1 MPLDYAAVDSLRRNH
16 AAWRLLLADLAPLV
30 VSFLHRAFVAP
41 NVRSLS
47 RPAAL
52 SALDDHLF
60 QLRETL
66 GESSLPR
73 TASEYLDDWS
83 QDGRG
88 WLRRFYPTGSD
99 ELHYDLMPATEK
111 AILWLQS
118 LSQRAFVG
126 TESRLMTVFELLRQV
141 IQGSEADPQV
151 RIAELQKQRAELDR
165 QIARIER
172 GDLGLLDNT
181 AVKDRFLQVAATARE
196 LLSDFREVEHNFRAL
211 DRDTRERI
219 ARWEGAKGALLEQIF
234 GQRDEIADSDQGK
247 SFRAFW
253 DFLMSPL
260 RQEELSALLEGVFAL
275 PAVQELSPDKRLK
288 RIHYDWLEAGE
299 HTQRTVAKLS
309 EQLRRYL
316 DEKAY
321 LENSRILQILRS
333 VEGHA
338 LDIRLAPP
346 RGTFMEMASA
356 MPNLELPM
364 EKTLFNPPLKAIL
377 NSHAVVQS
385 DNDAQT
391 DALYGQIVVDKQRL
405 AQRIRQALQT
415 RSQVSLTE
423 LLLNQPLEQGLA
435 ELVAWLSIASDNKK
449 AIFDES
455 QSDKLSWTDAQGVMR
470 EATLPRVIFCR

>member
-1 MPLDYAAVDSLRRNH
+1 
-16 AAWRLLLADLAPLV
+16 
-30 VSFLHRAFVAP
+30 
-41 NVRSLS
+41 
-47 RPAAL
+47 
-52 SALDDHLF
+52 
-60 QLRETL
+60 
-66 GESSLPR
+66 
-73 TASEYLDDWS
+73 
-83 QDGRG
+83 
-88 WLRRFYPTGSD
+88 
-99 ELHYDLMPATEK
+99 
-111 AILWLQS
+111 
-118 LSQRAFVG
+118 
-126 TESRLMTVFELLRQV
+126 
-141 IQGSEADPQV
+141 
-151 RIAELQKQRAELDR
+151 
-165 QIARIER
+165 
-172 GDLGLLDNT
+172 
-181 AVKDRFLQVAATARE
+181 
-196 LLSDFREVEHNFRAL
+196 
-211 DRDTRERI
+211 
-219 ARWEGAKGALLEQIF
+219 
-234 GQRDEIADSDQGK
+234 
-247 SFRAFW
+247 
-253 DFLMSPL
+253 MSPL

-275 PAVQELSPDKRLK
+275 LTVQELSPDKRLK